1 ETGSGS
7 AQRSQPKDLPKAK
20 KKGPGSKGGKAAVAG
35 SQEEQEEQSEKQA
48 QQKREAIAALRRRHR
63 IHVSPG
69 TPDPVESFETME
81 SRGIPPWLVR
91 NLTSLGF
98 SQPTP
103 IQMQCF
109 PAIMSGSHVLASA
122 PTGSGKTIAFLGP
135 ILALLAKPGK
145 EFARAL
151 VVDPSRELAK
161 QTLDEFAKL
170 TAGRKWNGRLVDKL
184 SGDKA
189 GNIKRLDVAVATP
202 LRLVSL
208 LRENR
213 ISLDSLK
220 HLVFDEADKLLD
232 LGFAPQMDELLTFC
246 PKDKG
251 RLMQTM
257 MFSATLPPVVVDLA
271 GSILTSPLRISIG
284 DVNAAAPD
292 VEQKL
297 LFITSEDG
305 KLFSLRQLLQDGEIK
320 PPALVF
326 VQSKERAKELFGELV
341 YDGIFVD
348 AIHADRTKLQRDN
361 TVKAFRAGKLWVLI
375 CTDLMARGVD
385 FKGVETVINYDFPQ
399 SAATYIHRIG
409 RTGRAGRNGKAITL
423 FTIEDFESL
432 RSIVGVMRQSGCEV
446 PDWMLR
452 LKAKPKK
459 ERRMAEWRQP
469 KRKRISTVSGYDKKK
484 AHKKQ
489 QMVEASKKR
498 KKDNKDNEVRVEKV
512 RKLRLAKSQVRDYWP
527 HIVRTKFDLEPSE
540 SPELVSRLR
549 FCCTSCGEAVTLTAC
564 GRVHMSTLWRPFDVR
579 LSLESKSGTPAGSRG
594 AAFARVI
601 LCPSMLC
608 NPTAGLLTLELF
620 PAYPGGPGVMELLDS
635 QSEEQIGDPA
645 LALHDRPAGLRLLLD
660 TEGSPALI
668 LDGKFQDLASGRRQQ
683 QLCVEVSSQDATQ
696 NVLLEIQALS
706 GARTLLVSI
715 CLAALGPLGDVPVL
729 AYHLHFGSRCSL
741 SLIAS
746 FEPRRHQVAL
756 RDAEAP
762 TSLRPPLTVESKTL
776 SKATEKEQQRQRL
789 AQDLRQLPR
798 PRAFVPSPGR
808 PRAATAKLEA
818 LQKDDLQPG
827 IVTPLVSKAAL
838 DLRLAF
844 APHSDA
850 GNAAMSAVERGSNW
864 QLALSMVFQ
873 ANYVVITA
881 LGRSSQWQAA
891 LQLLQEFESNEIE
904 PGAITFN
911 AAISACGAQ
920 AQVARTPGRWQKTLQ
935 VFGGMCDWG
944 PKPDIAACGSLMD
957 AFARAGL
964 WVFALWLLSCMSCT
978 ESPLPKPDMAAY
990 TAAMSACAASFQ
1002 WEQAT
1007 LCLRDMRARLVRVS
1021 AAAYNAASLACERA
1035 VQVQP
1040 LLHLMKDMHEETL
1053 QADSIT
1059 YLALT
1064 SALGKGQQWERAL
1077 AEFGSLHC
1085 KAVRP
1090 SSNLV
1095 NSAITACE
1103 KGYAWLSAM
1112 SVFGELRNFRILPT
1126 VVSSSATITAAAAQQ
1141 EWLPAICLL
1150 EDMVDWQ
1157 VQADTIAWNS
1167 MLDACELSSQWTL
1180 ACDLLAEMNWG
1191 SGSDDVGIVALLAAS
1206 GASENAEQP
1215 KALMALMGQLRSQC
1229 RKELQDATGKQR
1241 QQKYSVGEAE
1251 PSSMSHMLEAHELLV
1266 VHGAAASDLQVG
1278 TALAVLRPCLVSLQS
1293 LCGLGAKRMLPAA
1306 GSQLWEPVLERQF
1319 SLGDVFTRLALHR
1332 VSMDSLLGHHWF
1344 GAAAYESRKV
1354 LRQPAQLSQDHDSI
1368 LAGASGQDPSLLQK
1382 TPSAE
1387 GLAGWLAATTPN
1399 NQSASSRGQ
1408 VLGYGGG
1415 EQGPLRPV
1423 FVQHDRSRHAER
1435 LALSQLIAWWMGAPM

>member
-1 ETGSGS
+1 MDF
-7 AQRSQPKDLPKAK
+7 PKL
-20 KKGPGSKGGKAAVAG
+20 
-35 SQEEQEEQSEKQA
+35 
-48 QQKREAIAALRRRHR
+48 EAC
-63 IHVSPG
+63 S
-69 TPDPVESFETME
+69 
-81 SRGIPPWLVR
+81 
-91 NLTSLGF
+91 
-98 SQPTP
+98 
-103 IQMQCF
+103 
-109 PAIMSGSHVLASA
+109 
-122 PTGSGKTIAFLGP
+122 
-135 ILALLAKPGK
+135 
-145 EFARAL
+145 
-151 VVDPSRELAK
+151 
-161 QTLDEFAKL
+161 
-170 TAGRKWNGRLVDKL
+170 
-184 SGDKA
+184 
-189 GNIKRLDVAVATP
+189 
-202 LRLVSL
+202 SL
-208 LRENR
+208 L
-213 ISLDSLK
+213 S
-220 HLVFDEADKLLD
+220 
-232 LGFAPQMDELLTFC
+232 
-246 PKDKG
+246 
-251 RLMQTM
+251 
-257 MFSATLPPVVVDLA
+257 
-271 GSILTSPLRISIG
+271 
-284 DVNAAAPD
+284 
-292 VEQKL
+292 
-297 LFITSEDG
+297 
-305 KLFSLRQLLQDGEIK
+305 
-320 PPALVF
+320 
-326 VQSKERAKELFGELV
+326 
-341 YDGIFVD
+341 
-348 AIHADRTKLQRDN
+348 
-361 TVKAFRAGKLWVLI
+361 
-375 CTDLMARGVD
+375 
-385 FKGVETVINYDFPQ
+385 
-399 SAATYIHRIG
+399 
-409 RTGRAGRNGKAITL
+409 
-423 FTIEDFESL
+423 
-432 RSIVGVMRQSGCEV
+432 
-446 PDWMLR
+446 
-452 LKAKPKK
+452 
-459 ERRMAEWRQP
+459 
-469 KRKRISTVSGYDKKK
+469 
-484 AHKKQ
+484 
-489 QMVEASKKR
+489 
-498 KKDNKDNEVRVEKV
+498 
-512 RKLRLAKSQVRDYWP
+512 
-527 HIVRTKFDLEPSE
+527 
-540 SPELVSRLR
+540 
-549 FCCTSCGEAVTLTAC
+549 AC
-564 GRVHMSTLWRPFDVR
+564 GR
-579 LSLESKSGTPAGSRG
+579 A
-594 AAFARVI
+594 
-601 LCPSMLC
+601 
-608 NPTAGLLTLELF
+608 
-620 PAYPGGPGVMELLDS
+620 
-635 QSEEQIGDPA
+635 
-645 LALHDRPAGLRLLLD
+645 
-660 TEGSPALI
+660 
-668 LDGKFQDLASGRRQQ
+668 
-683 QLCVEVSSQDATQ
+683 
-696 NVLLEIQALS
+696 
-706 GARTLLVSI
+706 
-715 CLAALGPLGDVPVL
+715 
-729 AYHLHFGSRCSL
+729 
-741 SLIAS
+741 
-746 FEPRRHQVAL
+746 
-756 RDAEAP
+756 
-762 TSLRPPLTVESKTL
+762 
-776 SKATEKEQQRQRL
+776 
-789 AQDLRQLPR
+789 
-798 PRAFVPSPGR
+798 
-808 PRAATAKLEA
+808 
-818 LQKDDLQPG
+818 
-827 IVTPLVSKAAL
+827 
-838 DLRLAF
+838 
-844 APHSDA
+844 
-850 GNAAMSAVERGSNW
+850 
-864 QLALSMVFQ
+864 
-873 ANYVVITA
+873 
-881 LGRSSQWQAA
+881 
-891 LQLLQEFESNEIE
+891 
-904 PGAITFN
+904 
-911 AAISACGAQ
+911 
-920 AQVARTPGRWQKTLQ
+920 GRWQKTLQ

-1319 SLGDVFTRLALHR
+1319 SLGARSTVCRAANSLVACWHKDVKSCVSVLQLPVQFSGDVFTRLALHR

-1423 FVQHDRSRHAER
+1423 FVQHDRSRLDVTVSRSLVMTSARCHCYCKGVA
-1435 LALSQLIAWWMGAPM
+1435 SCV